1 MTVSQNL
8 AAPPNCGKRLLPTL
22 VDEIAVTDPGRTFAS
37 IPKSSDLVDGFM
49 DISYRK
55 FARAVNRCAWWLTKE
70 LGEHTEPK
78 PVLYL
83 GPLDLRYLIIILAAA
98 KAGHIVSLGRK
109 IEVPLSDPDHPRSG
123 IFQLTATASRPI
135 CPF

>member
-1 MTVSQNL
+1 
-8 AAPPNCGKRLLPTL
+8 
-22 VDEIAVTDPGRTFAS
+22 
-37 IPKSSDLVDGFM
+37 M
-49 DISYRK
+49 DISNRK

-78 PVLYL
+78 SVLYL

-123 IFQLTATASRPI
+123 IFQLSPQQPRGPFVPSREIWMRDSSASSAVTCYYQADLGEKTHGNGPNARS
-135 CPF
+135 